1 MEYQASSK
9 LQKEVFWETYFEAPG
24 KPSMFDACHCLK
36 SKNGVAKMR
45 QGTYQDEKIRA
56 NFQLKV

>member
-24 KPSMFDACHCLK
+24 KPSMFDACQCLK

-45 QGTYQDEKIRA
+45 Q
-56 NFQLKV
+56 